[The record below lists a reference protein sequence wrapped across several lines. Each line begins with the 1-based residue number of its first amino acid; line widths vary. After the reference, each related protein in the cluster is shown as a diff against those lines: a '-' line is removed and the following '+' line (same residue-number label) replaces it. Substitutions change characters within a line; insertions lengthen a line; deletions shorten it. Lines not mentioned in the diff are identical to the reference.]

1 MMSAYRKPE
10 MKSEPEISSLNV
22 LSSDVF
28 ADHCHPEI
36 WFAHFGQI
44 ANSVQYI
51 GPTVISL

>member
-1 MMSAYRKPE
+1 MSAYRKPE

>member
-10 MKSEPEISSLNV
+10 MKSEPEISS
-22 LSSDVF
+22 DVF
-28 ADHCHPEI
+28 ADQCHPEI